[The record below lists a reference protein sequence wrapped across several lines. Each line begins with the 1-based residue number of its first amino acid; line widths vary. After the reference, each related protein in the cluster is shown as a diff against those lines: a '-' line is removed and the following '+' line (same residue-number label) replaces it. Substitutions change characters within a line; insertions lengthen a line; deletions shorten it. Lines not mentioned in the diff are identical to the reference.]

1 MSLTLSE
8 FQKSLLREISL
19 ADRNETSLRN
29 WIAAGGLDEASA
41 IVINRRMRELRQP
54 SQVGAPGEEPAADF
68 LIAVA
73 AGLLFTRLQQDVHFG
88 EAET

>member
-19 ADRNETSLRN
+19 ADRNETALRE
-29 WIAAGGLDEASA
+29 WIVQGGITAANAV
-41 IVINRRMRELRQP
+41 VINRRLQELRQP
-54 SQVGAPGEEPAADF
+54 SQAGVSGEEPAADF

-73 AGLLFTRLQQDVHFG
+73 AGLLFTRLQQHVHFG
-88 EAET
+88 EAFS